1 MRILNDVLREPITE
15 EIQIL
20 MQRAYDAGRTRGR
33 EEAGRALQGPVESS
47 DGKGLNADQSGM
59 WVAMMNGIANRSF
72 ANNLKRLR
80 RDLAEL
86 EEMVRLGAGIPGD
99 EQRIEMIKGLF
110 ARLHKMAPVV
120 PLILVEI
127 ESHFQTWH

>member
-1 MRILNDVLREPITE
+1 MRILNEVLREPITE
-15 EIQIL
+15 EIQLL
-20 MQRAYDAGRTRGR
+20 MQKPYDAGRTQGR
-33 EEAGRALQGPVESS
+33 EEAGTLQGPVESS

-59 WVAMMNGIANRSF
+59 WMAMMNGIANRGF

-120 PLILVEI
+120 PLILAEI
-127 ESHFQTWH
+127 EGHFQTWH

>member
-1 MRILNDVLREPITE
+1 M
-15 EIQIL
+15 
-20 MQRAYDAGRTRGR
+20 
-33 EEAGRALQGPVESS
+33 S
-47 DGKGLNADQSGM
+47 
-59 WVAMMNGIANRSF
+59 VAMMNGTTNRGF
-72 ANNLKRLR
+72 TNDIKRLR

-120 PLILVEI
+120 PLILAEI

>member
-1 MRILNDVLREPITE
+1 
-15 EIQIL
+15 
-20 MQRAYDAGRTRGR
+20 MQRAYDAGRTQGR
-33 EEAGRALQGPVESS
+33 EEAGSALQGPVASS
-47 DGKGLNADQSGM
+47 DGKGFNADQSGM
-59 WVAMMNGIANRSF
+59 WMAMMNGIANRGF

-120 PLILVEI
+120 PLILAEI

>member
-1 MRILNDVLREPITE
+1 MTQAEHKAARKQDAHCKVLWSL
-15 EIQIL
+15 L
-20 MQRAYDAGRTRGR
+20 MAKA
-33 EEAGRALQGPVESS
+33 
-47 DGKGLNADQSGM
+47 LNADQSGM
-59 WVAMMNGIANRSF
+59 WVAMMNGIANRGF
-72 ANNLKRLR
+72 TNNLKRLR

-120 PLILVEI
+120 PLILAEI
-127 ESHFQTWH
+127 ESDFQTWH